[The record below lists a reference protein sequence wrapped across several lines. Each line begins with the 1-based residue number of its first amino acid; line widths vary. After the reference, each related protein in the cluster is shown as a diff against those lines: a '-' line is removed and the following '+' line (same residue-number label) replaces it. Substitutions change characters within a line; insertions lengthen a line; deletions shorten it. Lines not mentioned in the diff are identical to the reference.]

1 MNWNLFKRIDKLEL
15 DNMHLNVL
23 LKGARAD
30 IEILKKVVIKQTQC
44 LQSLATPKPK
54 AAPKPKVVKPKEVM
68 SKAALNAAF
77 EKRKAYARAYAA
89 KKRAEKKAAA
99 AGVAA

>member
-15 DNMHLNVL
+15 DNLHLNVL

-54 AAPKPKVVKPKEVM
+54 AVP
-68 SKAALNAAF
+68 KAAPTKRQMKTS
-77 EKRKAYARAYAA
+77 EKQREYSRRYYA
-89 KKRAEKKAAA
+89 KKKAAA
-99 AGVAA
+99 AARGTT